1 MRYSTIP
8 SSLFA
13 DRRDMFMRKMTAG
26 SLAIFC
32 SNGSMPRSGD
42 QYFPFRQDSDLFAL
56 SGLDQAGSIL
66 ILCPDAHRKADREI
80 ALILPLDPEHA
91 IWNGERYS
99 AREAARISGISNVQT
114 IDHLDRILDRLTRDA
129 STIYEHSADQGRHDT
144 DMLSPNDQMGR
155 MLRERFPDHTF
166 KDSYQILSRMMM
178 IKHPEELQLM
188 RQAVAVSG
196 KAFDRILET
205 TRPGMKEYQ
214 LEAELTSVL
223 IGNGCQH
230 AFEPIIASGK
240 SACILHYIR
249 NDRILQKEDLVLL
262 DFGAEYACMASDI
275 SRTIPVSGRFTKRQR
290 DIYHSVQKILD
301 EVTAMMRPGITL
313 TELNKAT
320 GTLVERELLRLRII
334 TKNDLRRQ
342 DPAAPIRRKY
352 FMHGVSHHLGYDV
365 HDQHERTAP
374 LKAGMVLTCEPGLY
388 IPEEGIGIRL
398 ENDILITR
406 GKPKNLME
414 GIPIDPEEI
423 EDRMHQSGSA
433 RR

>member
-1 MRYSTIP
+1 
-8 SSLFA
+8 
-13 DRRDMFMRKMTAG
+13 
-26 SLAIFC
+26 
-32 SNGSMPRSGD
+32 MPRNGD
-42 QYFPFRQDSDLFAL
+42 QHFPFRQDSVLFAL
-56 SGLDQAGSIL
+56 SGIDQPGTII
-66 ILCPDAHRKADREI
+66 ILCPHARRKADREI
-80 ALILPLDPEHA
+80 ALILPQDPEHT

-99 AREAARISGISNVQT
+99 TREAARISGISNVQT
-114 IDHLDRILDRLTRDA
+114 HDHLDRILDRLTRDA
-129 STIYEHSADQGRHDT
+129 HTIYIHSADQVHHRRDI
-144 DMLSPNDQMGR
+144 LSPNDR
-155 MLRERFPDHTF
+155 MAQTLRQRFPNHSF
-166 KDSYQILSRMMM
+166 KDSHQILHRMMM

-188 RQAVAVSG
+188 RHAVAVSG

-223 IGNGCQH
+223 VRNGCQH
-230 AFEPIIASGK
+230 AFEPIVASGK

-249 NDRILQKEDLVLL
+249 NDRTLQKEDLVLL
-262 DFGAEYACMASDI
+262 DFGAEYANMASDI
-275 SRTIPVSGRFTKRQR
+275 SRTIPVSGRFTKRQK
-290 DIYHSVQKILD
+290 DIYTSVLNILN
-301 EVTAMMRPGITL
+301 EVTSMMRPGITL

-320 GTLVERELLRLRII
+320 GSLVERELLRLRII
-334 TKNDLRRQ
+334 TKSDLRRQ

-388 IPEEGIGIRL
+388 IPEEGVGIRL

-414 GIPIDPEEI
+414 GIPVDPDEI
-423 EDRMHQSGSA
+423 EDRMNQGGST

>member
-1 MRYSTIP
+1 
-8 SSLFA
+8 
-13 DRRDMFMRKMTAG
+13 MRKMTTG

-32 SNGSMPRSGD
+32 SNEPMPRNGD
-42 QYFPFRQDSDLFAL
+42 QHFPFRQDSDLFAL
-56 SGLDQAGSIL
+56 SGLDQPGTII
-66 ILCPDAHRKADREI
+66 ILCPHARRKADREI
-80 ALILPLDPEHA
+80 ALILPQDPEHT

-99 AREAARISGISNVQT
+99 TREAARISGISQVKT
-114 IDHLDRILDRLTRDA
+114 LDHLDRILDRLSREA
-129 STIYEHSADQGRHDT
+129 HTIYINSVDQGHHKLT
-144 DMLSPNDQMGR
+144 IQLPNDR
-155 MLRERFPDHTF
+155 MAESLRQRFPDHTF
-166 KDSYQILSRMMM
+166 KDSYLILRQMMM

-188 RQAVAVSG
+188 RHAVAVSG
-196 KAFDRILET
+196 MAFDRVLET

-223 IGNGCQH
+223 VRNGCQQ
-230 AFEPIIASGK
+230 AFEPIVASGK

-249 NDRILQKEDLVLL
+249 NDRVLQKEDLVLL

-301 EVTAMMRPGITL
+301 EVSEIMRPGITL

-334 TKNDLRRQ
+334 TKSDLRRQ
-342 DPAAPIRRKY
+342 DPATPLHRKY

-414 GIPIDPEEI
+414 GIPIDPDEIEEI
-423 EDRMHQSGSA
+423 MEKRKQETGG
-433 RR
+433 RRQ